1 MPPLSATKHAT
12 FSDSAQM
19 TSLLLEYNSYI
30 NIDVKPYVSMS
41 TEWYIKQ
48 KLDLGKKNIR
58 KDHLFRL
65 CERNKRDIS
74 SKITSGEVEI
84 APEVT

>member
-12 FSDSAQM
+12 FSDCAQM

-30 NIDVKPYVSMS
+30 NIDVKPYISMS
-41 TEWYIKQ
+41 NEWYVKQ
-48 KLDLGKKNIR
+48 KLDLGKKNVR

-65 CERNKRDIS
+65 CERNKRDIG